1 MGKWKG
7 AIFAAAMAILAS
19 LAASSRVESAVVIC
33 RAKNKLRLRV
43 DACKARET
51 RVDAAEL
58 GVVGPP
64 GPPGSFTQELPS
76 GKTVRGAFF
85 ITGDAAGADA
95 EAGTDITFGFALSAA
110 PTPHFIVQ
118 GLTPPTECPGN
129 AGSPAA
135 QPGQLCIYESFR
147 LNAKDEGLCSVGGAT
162 TVCPG
167 AGPLGAGLFV
177 FSVSSGQF
185 QSAGTWAVTAP

>member
-7 AIFAAAMAILAS
+7 AIFAAAMTILAS
-19 LAASSRVESAVVIC
+19 LAGSSRVESAVVIC

-51 RVDAAEL
+51 QVDAAEL

-64 GPPGSFTQELPS
+64 GPFTEELPS
-76 GKTVRGAFF
+76 GKTLRGTFF
-85 ITGDAAGADA
+85 MTGEAAGADE
-95 EAGTDITFGFALSAA
+95 EAGTHITFGFALSAA

-118 GLTPPTECPGN
+118 GVTPPTQCPGN

-135 QPGQLCIYESFR
+135 QPGHLCIYESFR

-177 FSVSSGQF
+177 FSASSGRF